1 MTFIFIFI
9 FILEYWRKYKQKQRS
24 PNAIC
29 KKDSNKETT
38 KTAPQNK
45 VSVPIIYFGFF
56 RNTDFFKKRIYLIA
70 PSICIFHNEQ
80 EVLPKL
86 IVPIYVDPTT
96 AMEEM
101 NARIKEYWRKYRQK
115 QRSPNAI
122 CNRDS
127 NTETTKTAP
136 QNKVS
141 VCIIYFG
148 YFRNAD
154 FFKKTNVSDCS
165 IHFYFSY

>member
-1 MTFIFIFI
+1 M
-9 FILEYWRKYKQKQRS
+9 
-24 PNAIC
+24 
-29 KKDSNKETT
+29 
-38 KTAPQNK
+38 
-45 VSVPIIYFGFF
+45 
-56 RNTDFFKKRIYLIA
+56 YLIA
-70 PSICIFHNEQ
+70 PSICIFHNQQ

-122 CNRDS
+122 CKRDS
-127 NTETTKTAP
+127 NKETTKTAP

-141 VCIIYFG
+141 VCIIHFG
-148 YFRNAD
+148 FFRNTD
-154 FFKKTNVSDCS
+154 CSKNQSSDCS
-165 IHFYFSY
+165 IHIYFSYCTGGSTRVYSAYPSRSYNCHGRNECQDATKHKCQA